1 MKSIDQFLAAGNTLK
16 NINYYMS
23 SINVD
28 LCNNLQNAY
37 ALSPFFTSIQNFS
50 ASFNDLTKI
59 IKSLSANWVDAS
71 SLTYN
76 LSGYWLEPI
85 TLVYEKTFNL
95 AANINE
101 IETWLDTNFAS
112 SFAANQILKVSSGVK
127 NYSPD
132 SLNNTFLPSSV
143 STDYLNGL
151 ANAYNQKLS
160 DINRYLSLKNHIAS
174 FISILNN
181 IFKQLGKKEYLIDNE
196 GQMTTFYNSF
206 TIFNNTLSST
216 LLLDIV
222 QEKLLLIYSYL
233 SQYILIKDDY
243 DRLIELGINTI
254 PINILTA
261 INTQNVFITYFVDF
275 CFSQINGKWKYIPD
289 CRIKFCANQ
298 YCYDCYEYIDPNSV
312 YDRSS
317 CPLNS
322 KYQLTTCDGD
332 VYLVGNS
339 LFKTYKNQYI
349 DIIIDNVEVKAFV
362 EDIKTN
368 VNYPNS
374 FVLLS
379 NRYSVNGISSY
390 QNCGVPPTTTLA
402 PTTTTTSE
410 PAPTTISPT
419 TTTEFPPPPTT
430 IIPPPPTST
439 ISPTTTT
446 TTIAPTTTVTPTTT
460 TTLPP
465 YTCELAG
472 YHTIDEGG
480 CILKS
485 DVVIPE
491 GYQNAGYFM
500 SCYNCVAPTTTT
512 VAPTTTTVAPT
523 TTTVV
528 PGELYNIITDSFG
541 DAMGSYYD
549 RFGAPISI
557 NVTGYF
563 PDTTCD
569 TVCCLAGSPPTLS
582 LGSYGFGGIC

>member
-28 LCNNLQNAY
+28 LCRNLQNEY
-37 ALSPFFTSIQNFS
+37 ALSPFFTTIQDFS

-59 IKSLSANWVDAS
+59 VKSLSANWVNTS

-85 TLVYEKTFNL
+85 TIVYENTFNL

-112 SFAANQILKVSSGVK
+112 TFATGQILKVSSGVK
-127 NYSPD
+127 NYSSD
-132 SLNNTFLPSSV
+132 SLNNTFLPSSI

-160 DINRYLSLKNHIAS
+160 DINRYLSFKNHITS
-174 FISILNN
+174 YISILNN
-181 IFKQLGKKEYLIDNE
+181 IFKQLGKKAYLIDNE
-196 GQMTTFYNSF
+196 AQLSTYYNSF
-206 TIFNNTLSST
+206 SVFENTLTST
-216 LLLDIV
+216 LLLDIE
-222 QEKLLLIYSYL
+222 QDKLSLIYSYL
-233 SQYILIKDDY
+233 AQYILIKDDY
-243 DRLIELGINTI
+243 DHLIELGINTI
-254 PINILTA
+254 PANILTA
-261 INTQNVFITYFVDF
+261 INTQNIFITYFMDF
-275 CFSQINGKWKYIPD
+275 CFLQTNGKWKYIPD

-312 YDRSS
+312 YDRSG

-322 KYQLTTCDGD
+322 KYQLTTCEGD
-332 VYLVGNS
+332 VYLLGNS
-339 LFKTYKNQYI
+339 LFETYKNQYI
-349 DIIIDNVEVKAFV
+349 DIIIDNVEVKALV
-362 EDIKTN
+362 EDIKPN

-402 PTTTTTSE
+402 PTTTTLE
-410 PAPTTISPT
+410 PAPTTGIPT

-430 IIPPPPTST
+430 FIPPPP
-439 ISPTTTT
+439 ITTTT
-446 TTIAPTTTVTPTTT
+446 TTSTTPPPVTTLPPTTT

-472 YHTIDEGG
+472 YYSSDSGG
-480 CILKS
+480 CS
-485 DVVIPE
+485 PEFVTIPA
-491 GYQNAGYFM
+491 GYQNEGE
-500 SCYNCVAPTTTT
+500 SLLCWICTTTTTPAPTTTPPPAT
-512 VAPTTTTVAPT
+512 TTAAPTTAPPGDSYLLSSDDNGNASGSYLDKNGNPIPFSYSGYDPFTTVDSVCCQYGT
-523 TTTVV
+523 TPSMST
-528 PGELYNIITDSFG
+528 
-541 DAMGSYYD
+541 GSY
-549 RFGAPISI
+549 
-557 NVTGYF
+557 
-563 PDTTCD
+563 
-569 TVCCLAGSPPTLS
+569 
-582 LGSYGFGGIC
+582 SYQGDC